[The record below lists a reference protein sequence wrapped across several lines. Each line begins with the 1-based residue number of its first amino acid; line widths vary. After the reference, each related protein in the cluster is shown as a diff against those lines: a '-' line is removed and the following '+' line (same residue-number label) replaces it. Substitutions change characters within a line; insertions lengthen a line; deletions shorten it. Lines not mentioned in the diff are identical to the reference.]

1 MNSISTST
9 PAAFSKKTGWLIL
22 AALIFLDAGVTFAL
36 GAEGNPL
43 WRYFTQ
49 RFGIWVVLVL
59 AVLLLAVLYGAIKLL
74 APLVAMTDRLVNS
87 EEVLLTNLVIIYALY
102 DCYFLLLVFQAAFVR
117 PLFESPALLIAALL
131 VPGLIPYN
139 VYLSYK
145 QKQIAAKRE

>member
-1 MNSISTST
+1 MEEKMNDVSARS

-22 AALIFLDAGVTFAL
+22 GALIFLDAGVTFAL

-43 WRYFTQ
+43 WSYFTE

-59 AVLLLAVLYGAIKLL
+59 AALLLPVLYGAIKLL
-74 APLVAMTDRLVNS
+74 APLVAKTDQLANS

-102 DCYFLLLVFQAAFVR
+102 DLYFLLLVFGVEFVM

-131 VPGLIPYN
+131 IPGLIPYN
-139 VYLSYK
+139 IYLSY
-145 QKQIAAKRE
+145 IH